1 MSKNGKKPF
10 GGASRREVL
19 QGAGAVGV
27 AGAINMPFVWRA
39 GAQGSPIKI
48 GVLAPLSGPF
58 SSLGSHKVEGIKLF
72 FEGSGMKAGG
82 RPVQLLVEDTEGKPQ
97 EGLRQARK
105 LVESDQADLLLGVLS
120 SAVGAAIKEYSGR
133 AKKVWVTTGA
143 AADAIF
149 KKKNKHPYAFRAS
162 LSTWQGN
169 NPMGTWLASQNVKRV
184 LLTGPDYSMGQEAL
198 NAFRGSFE
206 VGGPK
211 IEAQVM
217 APLDTTDFAP
227 FLAEIKRK
235 EPEMVYAS
243 YPGALAVRF
252 VQQYAAFG
260 LANSIPLTGYGYIC
274 DEDVIEATG
283 TATKGIRSGLNWAY
297 GIDTPE
303 NKDFVDRYRKAY
315 KNAVPTV
322 DSVAGYV
329 GAQVVHAAV
338 ETLRGDTSNQ
348 ERLAE
353 AVGKVKINT
362 PRGPISFDPETNNV
376 IQTIYIRDVGEI
388 DGALHNK
395 VIATYKDVRDPGD

>member
-1 MSKNGKKPF
+1 MSKNGKNPF
-10 GGASRREVL
+10 DASRREVL
-19 QGAGAVGV
+19 RGVSAVGLG
-27 AGAINMPFVWRA
+27 GAIGMPFVWRA
-39 GAQGSPIKI
+39 GAQGAPIKI

-72 FEGSGMKAGG
+72 FDGAGMKAGG

-97 EGLRQARK
+97 EGLRLARK
-105 LVESDQADLLLGVLS
+105 LVESEQVDLLLGVLS

-133 AKKVWVTTGA
+133 VKKVWVTTGA

-149 KKKNKHPYAFRAS
+149 KKKNRHPYAFRAS

-206 VGGPK
+206 VAGPK
-211 IEAQVM
+211 IDAQVM

-243 YPGALAVRF
+243 YPGSLAVRF
-252 VQQYAAFG
+252 VQQYSAFG

-274 DEDVIEATG
+274 DEDIIEAVG
-283 TATKGIRSGLNWAY
+283 AATKGIRSGLNWAY

-303 NKDFVDRYRKAY
+303 NKDFIARYRKAY
-315 KNAVPTV
+315 NNAVPTV

-329 GAQVVHAAV
+329 GAQVVHAAI
-338 ETLRGDTSNQ
+338 EALRGDTSSQ

-353 AVGKVKINT
+353 AVGKVKIDT
-362 PRGPISFDPETNNV
+362 VRGPISFDPETNNV
-376 IQTIYIRDVGEI
+376 IQTIYIRDVAEI

-395 VIATYKDVRDPGD
+395 VLATYKDVRDPGE